1 MPRKK
6 GEQTDFRAGG
16 IHGIK
21 AEAFFYY
28 HSIIKRKQHKS
39 KAKSRIT
46 KEAHTIQKYLRR
58 SKKWQTG

>member
-6 GEQTDFRAGG
+6 GEQTNFHGGG
-16 IHGIK
+16 IRGIK

-28 HSIIKRKQHKS
+28 HSIIKRKLHKS
-39 KAKSRIT
+39 KAKTRIT
-46 KEAHTIQKYLRR
+46 KESFITQKYLRR

>member
-1 MPRKK
+1 VNK
-6 GEQTDFRAGG
+6 QISAG
-16 IHGIK
+16 
-21 AEAFFYY
+21 AEFTELKQVPFFT
-28 HSIIKRKQHKS
+28 IIQSSKEKQHKS

>member
-1 MPRKK
+1 MLRKS
-6 GEQTDFRAGG
+6 GEQTDFRRGG

-46 KEAHTIQKYLRR
+46 KESFITQKNLRR